1 MCLLLETIRFENGQF
16 QNLHLHQLRMDASL
30 KALFKNSEKIDLEKA
45 LTKEIEFRQSGLSE
59 EKPVPDKGLFKCR
72 VIYNTQIKSMEWV
85 PYGYPEI
92 HSLKMV
98 YSDEIEYYHKHE
110 KRDVLN
116 ELYQKRGAADD
127 ILIIKKGFITDT
139 SFCNILFYNGKNW
152 ITPSFPLLNGTQ
164 RRYLLEK
171 EQIVPAEIT
180 TSDLENFSKARLVNA
195 MIRFEDALDVDIS
208 NIF

>member
-16 QNLHLHQLRMDASL
+16 QNLHLHQLRMDVSR
-30 KALFKNSEKIDLEKA
+30 KALFNVAENIDLETA

-59 EKPVPDKGLFKCR
+59 EKPVPNKGLFKCR
-72 VIYNTQIKSMEWV
+72 VIYGTHIKSAEWIS
-85 PYGYPEI
+85 YKYPEI
-92 HSLKMV
+92 HSIKMV

-110 KRDVLN
+110 SRDVLN

-127 ILIIKKGFITDT
+127 ILIVKNGFITDT

-152 ITPSFPLLNGTQ
+152 VTPSFPLLNGTQ
-164 RRYLLEK
+164 RQYLLKK
-171 EQIVPAEIT
+171 EQILTAEIT
-180 TSDLENFSKARLVNA
+180 PADLRNFSKARLINA